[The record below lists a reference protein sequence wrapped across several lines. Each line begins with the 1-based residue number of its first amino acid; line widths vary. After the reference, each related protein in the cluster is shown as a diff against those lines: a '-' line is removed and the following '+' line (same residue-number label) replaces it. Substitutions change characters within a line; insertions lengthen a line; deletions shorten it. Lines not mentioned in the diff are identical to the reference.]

1 MSNTITKK
9 DIAAKLEELQA
20 LPGQDEEGQYEVG
33 SEEQQSAA
41 LKVEILLTEGVT
53 ATASIDLVATALLAM
68 QDIQVRDYA
77 MGLVNSDNFDHYQR
91 TFKWLA
97 KVAPNS
103 CKNAPTAILALSYYE
118 LGDNELALKT
128 LEPIQNKNYSLAILL
143 SRVFQSGWPVGAFAG
158 MRAELHPKVTE
169 GIFGKGEAIGNKE

>member
-1 MSNTITKK
+1 MTKAITIK

-20 LPGQDEEGQYEVG
+20 LPGQDETGQYEIG
-33 SEEQQSAA
+33 SPEQQEAA
-41 LKVEILLTEGVT
+41 RKVEMLLTCTGAGRDVELT
-53 ATASIDLVATALLAM
+53 ATALLAM

-91 TFKWLA
+91 TFKWLT

-118 LGDNELALKT
+118 LGDNDLALKT

-158 MRAELHPKVTE
+158 MRMELHPKVTA
-169 GIFGKGEAIGNKE
+169 GIFGKGEAHDNKE

>member
-1 MSNTITKK
+1 MTTKK

-20 LPGQDEEGQYEVG
+20 LPGQDEEGQFIVG
-33 SEEQQSAA
+33 SLEQQEAA
-41 LKVEILLTEGVT
+41 RKVEMFLLTAAKYTDAETT
-53 ATASIDLVATALLAM
+53 AKVLLAM

-77 MGLVNSDNFDHYQR
+77 MGLVNPDNFDHYQR
-91 TFKWLA
+91 TFQWLT

-103 CKNAPTAILALSYYE
+103 CKNAPTAILAISYYE

-128 LEPIQNKNYSLAILL
+128 IDPIQNKGYSLAILL

-158 MRAELHPKVTE
+158 MRAELHPKVVAA
-169 GIFGKGEAIGNKE
+169 IFTGGETDDSKE

>member
-1 MSNTITKK
+1 MTKTITKK

-20 LPGQDEEGQYEVG
+20 LPGQDETGQYEVG
-33 SEEQQSAA
+33 STEQQEAA
-41 LKVEILLTEGVT
+41 RKVEMLLTCTGAGRDVELT
-53 ATASIDLVATALLAM
+53 ATVLLAM

-77 MGLVNSDNFDHYQR
+77 MGLVNPDNFDHYQR
-91 TFKWLA
+91 TFQWLT

-128 LEPIQNKNYSLAILL
+128 LDPIQNKGYSLAILL

-169 GIFGKGEAIGNKE
+169 GIFGKDK

>member
-1 MSNTITKK
+1 MTTKK

-20 LPGQDEEGQYEVG
+20 LPGQDEEGQFIVG
-33 SEEQQSAA
+33 SLEQQEAA
-41 LKVEILLTEGVT
+41 RKVEMFLLTVAKYTDAETT
-53 ATASIDLVATALLAM
+53 AKVLLAM

-77 MGLVNSDNFDHYQR
+77 MGLVNPDNFDHYQR
-91 TFKWLA
+91 TFQWLT

-103 CKNAPTAILALSYYE
+103 CKNAPTAILAISYYE

-128 LEPIQNKNYSLAILL
+128 IDPIQNKGYSLAILL

-158 MRAELHPKVTE
+158 MRMELHPKVAE
-169 GIFGKGEAIGNKE
+169 AIFGKDK

>member
-1 MSNTITKK
+1 MTTKK

-20 LPGQDEEGQYEVG
+20 LPGQDEEGQFIVG
-33 SEEQQSAA
+33 SLEQQEAA
-41 LKVEILLTEGVT
+41 RKVEMFLLTVAKYTDAETT
-53 ATASIDLVATALLAM
+53 AKVLLAM

-77 MGLVNSDNFDHYQR
+77 MGLVNPDNFDHYQR
-91 TFKWLA
+91 TFQWLT

-128 LEPIQNKNYSLAILL
+128 LDPIQNKGYSLAILL

-169 GIFGKGEAIGNKE
+169 GIFGKDK

>member
-1 MSNTITKK
+1 MTTKK

-20 LPGQDEEGQYEVG
+20 LPGQDEEGQFIVG
-33 SEEQQSAA
+33 SLEQQEAA
-41 LKVEILLTEGVT
+41 RKVEMFLLTVAKYTDAETT
-53 ATASIDLVATALLAM
+53 AKVLLAM

-77 MGLVNSDNFDHYQR
+77 MGLVNPDNFDHYQR
-91 TFKWLA
+91 TFQWLT

-103 CKNAPTAILALSYYE
+103 CKNAPTAILAISYYE

-128 LEPIQNKNYSLAILL
+128 IDPIQNKGYSLAILL

-169 GIFGKGEAIGNKE
+169 GIFGKDK